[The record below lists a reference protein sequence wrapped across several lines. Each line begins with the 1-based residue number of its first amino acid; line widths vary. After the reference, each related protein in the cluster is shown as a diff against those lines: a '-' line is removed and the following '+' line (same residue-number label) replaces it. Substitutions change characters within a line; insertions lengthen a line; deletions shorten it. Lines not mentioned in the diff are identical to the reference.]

1 MLQKI
6 VIALLS
12 LVLAAVCGAWG
23 YSVWSQRTVALV
35 VSPAVAPARAAK
47 PVPAPAGKP
56 AADSQAGGV
65 NFTYEYVAP
74 RSEVL
79 MPVYERVRDGD
90 LLRKLPE
97 IDTLDGLLV
106 LPRPLRYV
114 TAECK
119 SADAFYLP
127 GKGEVVLCYETL
139 QVLHE
144 QGQALGR
151 TNKLGDEFA
160 RQYVLANLRFI
171 VAHETGHALI
181 DLLDLPI
188 TGREEDAVD
197 QLATTLMQR
206 FARADESPQQVAENL
221 RMAGNWF
228 LVRAQ
233 GQYNLDAYA
242 DEHSLGEQR
251 YFNLQC
257 LIYGSNPARFVNI
270 VTDGDL
276 PEARAQKCPD
286 EARRA
291 GRCVAAPAAAARRA
305 QVRDD
310 RGKGQP
316 LLHAAGARAGAQCG
330 EPVPALRVPGIRPA
344 LVGVRSHAADQ
355 RGRRTRSTQNCKRR
369 IPRPV
374 TPPQ

>member
-1 MLQKI
+1 MLQKFL
-6 VIALLS
+6 IALLS
-12 LVLAAVCGAWG
+12 LALAAVCGAWG

-35 VSPAVAPARAAK
+35 VTPAVPAAA
-47 PVPAPAGKP
+47 AARKP
-56 AADSQAGGV
+56 AATPASRFAADTRAAAGV

-74 RSEVL
+74 RSTALV
-79 MPVYERVRDGD
+79 PVYERVRDGD

-127 GKGEVVLCYETL
+127 AKGEVVLCYETL
-139 QVLHE
+139 QVLQE

-151 TNKLGDEFA
+151 TNTLGDEFA

-181 DLLDLPI
+181 DQLDLPI

-228 LVRAQ
+228 LARAQ

-257 LIYGSNPARFVNI
+257 LIYGGNPARFVNI

-276 PEARAQKCPD
+276 PEARAQRCPD

-291 GRCVAAPAAAARRA
+291 GRSWLRLLLPHVAPKYAMTEEKANRFFMQQER
-305 QVRDD
+305 
-310 RGKGQP
+310 
-316 LLHAAGARAGAQCG
+316 ARARNA
-330 EPVPALRVPGIRPA
+330 ESPY
-344 LVGVRSHAADQ
+344 VR
-355 RGRRTRSTQNCKRR
+355 
-369 IPRPV
+369 
-374 TPPQ
+374 

>member
-1 MLQKI
+1 MLQKFI
-6 VIALLS
+6 IALLS
-12 LVLAAVCGAWG
+12 LTLAAVCGAWG
-23 YSVWSQRTVALV
+23 YSAWSRGTVALV
-35 VSPAVAPARAAK
+35 VTPAGASAPVPVAEAAPK
-47 PVPAPAGKP
+47 PVARF
-56 AADSQAGGV
+56 AAANSASGADFS
-65 NFTYEYVAP
+65 YEYVAP
-74 RSEVL
+74 RSAAL
-79 MPVYERVRDGD
+79 LPVYERVRDAD

-119 SADAFYLP
+119 SADAFYLSA
-127 GKGEVVLCYETL
+127 KGEVVLCYETL

-151 TNKLGDEFA
+151 DNKLGDEFA
-160 RQYVLANLRFI
+160 RQYVLANTRFI

-181 DLLDLPI
+181 DQLDLAI

-228 LVRAQ
+228 LARAQ

-242 DEHSLGEQR
+242 DEHALGEQR

-257 LIYGSNPARFVNI
+257 LIYGGNPARFVNI

-291 GRCVAAPAAAARRA
+291 GRSWLRLLLPHVAPKYAMTEAKANRFFM
-305 QVRDD
+305 Q
-310 RGKGQP
+310 QE
-316 LLHAAGARAGAQCG
+316 HARARNAEG
-330 EPVPALRVPGIRPA
+330 PYLR
-344 LVGVRSHAADQ
+344 
-355 RGRRTRSTQNCKRR
+355 
-369 IPRPV
+369 
-374 TPPQ
+374 